1 MSTTLLENLDPST
14 QMMIGEFRHKEGDR
28 FAYVQLSMPILHI
41 PEPLTSK
48 YGVNPNF
55 EDNGRYPLE
64 LSITPEIEE
73 RILKIE
79 DFIQK
84 MFSDYSRHWFKKD
97 KTKDKFV
104 FSNMLRA
111 TEEGTVL
118 KVKVNKN
125 NTMMKILSEDA
136 TTILTKEE
144 GTIAHLN
151 RHCKVFPFLQSYS
164 LWIDTQKRT
173 YGVSLAAKILLVQP
187 GLQEDAFE
195 SMLLSAGYTYESE

>member
-73 RILKIE
+73 RIMKIE
-79 DFIQK
+79 DFIMK

-111 TEEGTVL
+111 TEDGTVL
-118 KVKVNKN
+118 KVKVIKD
-125 NTMMKILSEDA
+125 TMMRLLSEDGTA
-136 TTILTKEE
+136 ILKKEE
-144 GTIAHLN
+144 ATIAHLN
-151 RHCKVFPFLQSYS
+151 RQCKVRPFLQSYS

-173 YGVSLAAKILLVQP
+173 YGVSLAAKILLIHP
-187 GLQEDAFE
+187 GLAEDAFE